1 MTATSHPE
9 FNANTEA
16 LDVAQAFSMAIRGKT
31 AIVTG
36 VNLEGI
42 GHTTAQGLA
51 SQSPAHLIITGRNL
65 SKLQQSIDALKAEF
79 PHVDY
84 RILQMDL
91 SSQAAVRAAAAEVLS
106 WTDVPTIDIVINS
119 AGVALLPE
127 RTLSEDGIELTFATN
142 HIGHFLFT
150 CLIMPK
156 LLRAAQTNP
165 IKGATRIINV
175 SSGSPHNAGIR
186 WSDIN
191 FDKPSTALPLEE
203 QPNYAVHAAWNIPD
217 AATRSYIGLEAYNQS
232 KVANVLFGIA
242 LTRRLYERHG
252 ILSLAVHPGVIK
264 TELVRTADPEI
275 MRAIAAM
282 ADGGTFRY
290 KTLGAG
296 SATSLVAA
304 LDPGLGPG
312 EWRDGMENWG
322 AFLGDCQIVHP
333 RHPRAATSAEAEKLW
348 ELSEKLV
355 KEKFA
360 W

>member
-1 MTATSHPE
+1 
-9 FNANTEA
+9 
-16 LDVAQAFSMAIRGKT
+16 
-31 AIVTG
+31 
-36 VNLEGI
+36 
-42 GHTTAQGLA
+42 
-51 SQSPAHLIITGRNL
+51 
-65 SKLQQSIDALKAEF
+65 
-79 PHVDY
+79 
-84 RILQMDL
+84 MDL
-91 SSQAAVRAAAAEVLS
+91 SSQATVRAAAAEVLS